1 MDEANRCF
9 LLETPR
15 LYLRE
20 FTPDDASDLHEILG
34 DAETMRFSEPA
45 YTFEKTQRFL
55 HDFCIGQKGGLAAVQ
70 KESGKV
76 IGYILFKAYEP
87 GRYEL
92 GWFFHRAFWRRGYAF
107 EACSQVIGYAF
118 RVLHAQTVMAETIDK
133 ERSIPLMEKLGMRAK
148 GPQPGGP
155 QPGDPQPGAPQDN
168 AGNPACLYVY
178 EIAAGSSRIPR

>member
-1 MDEANRCF
+1 MGETNRMDKTSPGLF
-9 LLETPR
+9 PETPR

-20 FTPDDASDLHEILG
+20 FTPDDANDLHEILG

-55 HDFCIGQKGGLAAVQ
+55 RDFCIGQKGGLAAVQ
-70 KESGKV
+70 RESGKV

-87 GRYEL
+87 GSYEL

-107 EACSQVIGYAF
+107 EACSALIDCAF

-133 ERSIPLMEKLGMRAK
+133 ERSVPLMEKLGMHAK
-148 GPQPGGP
+148 ELH
-155 QPGDPQPGAPQDN
+155 PGALRDN
-168 AGNPACLYVY
+168 AGNPADLYVY
-178 EIAAGSSRIPR
+178 EIAADSR